1 MEGRAAQALLGTRG
15 CSRNTA
21 GDRPVRGPLKGV
33 RSRVAGGVREFR
45 AGGVLAL
52 GGRSMRASRGRS
64 GEMGVSEVEDGRW
77 EGGRMDLMDESLEG
91 APG

>member
-1 MEGRAAQALLGTRG
+1 M
-15 CSRNTA
+15 
-21 GDRPVRGPLKGV
+21 
-33 RSRVAGGVREFR
+33 REFR

-52 GGRSMRASRGRS
+52 GRRSMRASRGRS